1 MATNSL
7 ERALDLME
15 LLEEIP
21 EGLRQAEIARR
32 LNIPT
37 STVSYIVTRLER
49 RGYVQRDPE
58 SRLIRPGL
66 RVVALAHGAL
76 RDLGFRAIAEP
87 VLFRLAHDTGLSP
100 GIGVIEGD
108 HVLIVD
114 RVEGREVSNRGSTK
128 RAMDSR
134 TREERDIGRELP
146 IHATAL
152 GKVLLAFMDED
163 ARNELL
169 SQMSFERVTPKTI
182 VSKTRFLDEI
192 EVVQKQGYAISIDEQ
207 YIGVRALC
215 VPISDAMGSVRAA
228 VSLNG
233 GTTEAIWRNENAL
246 IELVKIAA
254 TDISRRA
261 RFV

>member
-1 MATNSL
+1 MAGNSL
-7 ERALDLME
+7 ERTLDLLE

-21 EGLRQAEIARR
+21 AGLRQAEISRR
-32 LNIPT
+32 LGIPT
-37 STVSYIVTRLER
+37 STVSWIVTRLEH
-49 RGYVQRDPE
+49 RGYLQQDSETRCYK
-58 SRLIRPGL
+58 IGL

-76 RDLGFRAIAEP
+76 RELGFRAIAEP
-87 VLFRLAHDTGLSP
+87 VLYRLAHDTGLSP

-114 RVEGREVSNRGSTK
+114 RVEGREVSNRATNA
-128 RAMDSR
+128 RAIDSR
-134 TREERDIGRELP
+134 TREQRDIGRELP

-152 GKVLLAFMDED
+152 GKVLLSYMDED

-169 SQMSFERVTPKTI
+169 SRMSFERVTARTI
-182 VSKTRFLDEI
+182 TSKKRFLEEI
-192 EVVQKQGYAISIDEQ
+192 EKVQKRGYAVSVDEQ

-215 VPISDAMGSVRAA
+215 VPIRDAAGVVRAA

-233 GTTEAIWRNENAL
+233 GTAESVWRNEKAL

-254 TDISRRA
+254 TDISRRS